1 MKKILI
7 FSVLVSIILIL
18 AFSLQKD
25 TKPTFTK
32 TWYQDSHY
40 NAQKKSGKITTPK
53 QKPNDWFY
61 RQRAY
66 PYNKIPDNAYIDA
79 LKAVKDFNAKTRS
92 TTLAANS
99 QQLDI
104 PWVPAGPTNIPGRIP
119 CLAVHPSDP
128 ATIYAGSAAGG
139 VFKSTD
145 FGVTWSPIFDNE
157 ANLSIGAIAIH
168 PTNPNIIYVGTGEA
182 NSATD
187 TYQGVGVYKSID
199 AGATWTN
206 IGLPNSYKIGRIVID
221 PRRPDSVYVAV
232 EGRLFGTNP
241 ERGVY
246 RTQNGGTSWEQLFAI
261 DDTTGCID
269 IVIDSASG
277 TLLASMWTRYR
288 DPQNRIVGGI
298 NSGIYKSTD
307 GGTTWNQILNG
318 LPTPSSIIGR
328 IGLTIEQTTGTIY
341 SIYANHPGSFIGIYK
356 SVNLGLSWT
365 TVVDMSD
372 LPGIYNGF
380 GWYFGQIR
388 VAPGNPDQVYALGV
402 QLYRSTDGGV
412 NWDTLGYGVHADHHD
427 MYIDPNNINNIYDG
441 SDGGVGFSSDGGDS
455 WTSFNSMPSTQFY
468 AVTVDPSNSDILYG
482 GAQDNGSMRSTSSS
496 VDTWEKIGGGDGFY
510 VVVDPTDPDI
520 YYAEYQWGQ
529 MYKINHGV
537 WSWIYYND
545 NGDRHNWNTPFVMD
559 PQNNLKLYYGSNI
572 FYRTLDGGLTWRQ
585 KSFDLTNGPSTGSL
599 TYGTITTIAASAS
612 DSTVIYVGTDD
623 GNVWVTQN
631 AVGEFFFI
639 WTNIS
644 DSLPNRW
651 ITRVAVDPNDA
662 SIAYV
667 TLSGYKVGELLP
679 HIFRTTDFGT
689 TWTAINGDLPDFPI
703 NDIIIDPDFTN
714 RLYIATDFGVFYTT
728 DLGVTWNPLGTDMP
742 MVPVHDL
749 DFHYGDRMLL
759 AGTHGRSMFTLD
771 LSCNIPNDSDFDCI
785 TDDIDNCLVDYN
797 PDQLDTDADGIGD
810 ICDNCPSIHNPDQL
824 DTDSD
829 GVGDVCDGCCIFN
842 RGNVDN
848 SPDDA
853 IDISDLVYLVAY
865 MFQGGDEPIC
875 IEEADINGSGE
886 ASPIDISDMV
896 YLVDYMF
903 QGGAAPVVCP

>member
-1 MKKILI
+1 MKKFLI
-7 FSVLVSIILIL
+7 FTMLLSIPLMIV
-18 AFSLQKD
+18 FSLQENNNLK
-25 TKPTFTK
+25 FIK
-32 TWYQDSHY
+32 TWYQDVHY
-40 NAQKKSGKITTPK
+40 MAQKESGKIATAK
-53 QKPNDWFY
+53 QKPSDWFY
-61 RQRAY
+61 LQRAY
-66 PYNKIPDNAYIDA
+66 PNEKIPDNAYVDA
-79 LKAVKDFNAKTRS
+79 LKAVKDFNAKSRN

-99 QQLDI
+99 QQFGS
-104 PWVPAGPTNIPGRIP
+104 PWIPAGPTNIPGRIP
-119 CLAVHPSDP
+119 CLAVHPSNP
-128 ATIYAGSAAGG
+128 STIYAGSAAGG

-145 FGVTWSPIFDNE
+145 FGATWSSIFDNE

-182 NSATD
+182 NAATD
-187 TYQGVGVYKSID
+187 TYEGVGIYKSID

-221 PRRPDSVYVAV
+221 PRRPDSIYVAV
-232 EGRLFGTNP
+232 AGKLFGTNP

-246 RTQNGGTSWEQLFAI
+246 RSPDGGNSWEQLFAI

-288 DPQNRIVGGI
+288 NPQNRVVGGI

-307 GGTTWNQILNG
+307 GGTTWNQLLFG

-365 TVVDMSD
+365 TVVDISD
-372 LPGIYNGF
+372 LADIYNGF

-388 VAPGNPDQVYALGV
+388 VASGNPDQVYALGV

-468 AVTVDPSNSDILYG
+468 AVTVDPSNSNILYG
-482 GAQDNGSMRSTSSS
+482 GAQDNGSMRSTSSL

-537 WSWIYYND
+537 WSWVFYN

-572 FYRTLDGGLTWRQ
+572 FYRTLDGGLTWQQ

-599 TYGTITTIAASAS
+599 TYGTISTIAASPS

-631 AVGEFFFI
+631 AAEDYFFT

-644 DSLPNRW
+644 AALPNRW
-651 ITRVAVDPNDA
+651 ITRVAVDPYDA

-667 TLSGYKVGELLP
+667 TLSGYKVDDLLP
-679 HIFRTTDFGT
+679 HIYRTDNYGT
-689 TWTAINGDLPDFPI
+689 TWTPINGNLPDFPI
-703 NDIIIDPDFTN
+703 NDVIIDPDLENT
-714 RLYIATDFGVFYTT
+714 LYIGTDFGAFYSTN
-728 DLGVTWNPLGTDMP
+728 LGVTWNSLGTNIP
-742 MVPVHDL
+742 MVPIHDL
-749 DFHYGDRMLL
+749 DFHPGDRKLL

-771 LSCNIPNDSDFDCI
+771 LNITSCC
-785 TDDIDNCLVDYN
+785 V
-797 PDQLDTDADGIGD
+797 GI
-810 ICDNCPSIHNPDQL
+810 
-824 DTDSD
+824 
-829 GVGDVCDGCCIFN
+829 
-842 RGNVDN
+842 RGNVNGDINDN
-848 SPDDA
+848 
-853 IDISDLVYLVAY
+853 INISDLIFLIAY
-865 MFQGGDEPIC
+865 MFNNGDEPPC
-875 IEEADINGSGE
+875 TEEADINGSGE
-886 ASPIDISDMV
+886 TSPINVSDV
-896 YLVDYMF
+896 VALIAFMF
-903 QGGAAPVVCP
+903 QEGPAPAVCP